1 MVLGDWEVLAGLA
14 VWRGGGAGWVWIVKG
29 ERGVG
34 LGLGVG
40 WGGGVVVAP
49 GSLLIGMGN
58 VGRDRNLL
66 VMLEGKIRRRL
77 LGWIRLD
84 Y

>member
-14 VWRGGGAGWVWIVKG
+14 VRRGGGAGWVWIGEG

-40 WGGGVVVAP
+40 WGGGGGA
-49 GSLLIGMGN
+49 GFALIGMGH
-58 VGRDRNLL
+58 VGRDRKLTCYAW
-66 VMLEGKIRRRL
+66 G
-77 LGWIRLD
+77 
-84 Y
+84 